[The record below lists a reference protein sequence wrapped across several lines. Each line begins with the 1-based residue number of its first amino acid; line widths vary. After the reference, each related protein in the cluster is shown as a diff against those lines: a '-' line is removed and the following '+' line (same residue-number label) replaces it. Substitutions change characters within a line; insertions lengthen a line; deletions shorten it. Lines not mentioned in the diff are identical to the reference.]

1 MLFLFAK
8 VVFFQSSFDDI
19 SIGGKSKMI
28 LKLDGDRPS
37 RTVWQ
42 HHNRECNIIHNI
54 FKSLLYMFRGVAV
67 LPSREY
73 SFIQFI
79 QPNALAFN
87 PVRRNW
93 NSEQFIAL
101 IKPKTFCECCAWEC
115 LEKNAQIRAMF
126 VNEGSLLLSLQFR
139 FYQSCGDTVFDW
151 KATPCPSAPD
161 VDVEFTYV
169 SYSDVYCLF
178 LSEISQTA
186 IFNAQLPEHRHRKSV
201 IQISLRSASWT
212 TLSSPSIWR
221 RWARD
226 QISIEILLGAV
237 NRTNKK

>member
-8 VVFFQSSFDDI
+8 VVFFQSSFADI
-19 SIGGKSKMI
+19 SVEGKSEMI

-115 LEKNAQIRAMF
+115 LEKKCANTCDVCKRGVVAA
-126 VNEGSLLLSLQFR
+126 LSAISFSPMLWWHGFR
-139 FYQSCGDTVFDW
+139 LKSDTLPKRSWRWRGIHV
-151 KATPCPSAPD
+151 
-161 VDVEFTYV
+161 
-169 SYSDVYCLF
+169 CL
-178 LSEISQTA
+178 
-186 IFNAQLPEHRHRKSV
+186 V
-201 IQISLRSASWT
+201 
-212 TLSSPSIWR
+212 
-221 RWARD
+221 
-226 QISIEILLGAV
+226 
-237 NRTNKK
+237 